1 MSRIDAAA
9 AAVTQTQETQQ
20 LRDALNRTLRALD
33 KACATK
39 EDLVEAVYRAS
50 LDAFRGV
57 DIPAVPKP
65 APDHRKG
72 REEVAVLVLSD
83 WQLGK
88 KTPTYSSGVCAKR
101 IALLTSKVRQIA
113 ALHSVSRPVRDI
125 HCFAIGDFLE
135 GELVFPGQAHRID
148 ASLYRQLATGT
159 EMYVNLLRALAG
171 TFRTV
176 TTWEVDGNH
185 GAIGGSQRREM
196 HPETNADRILYH
208 FAAELTAAEPR
219 IVHHMTDPVGEANW
233 YHVAAIGKYRSLL
246 VHGQE
251 FRGTAGMP
259 WYSIQKHVGGWA
271 LGAINDF
278 VTGFGAGG
286 DVDIDCGHWHMP
298 ASITL
303 NHVTFRCN
311 GSTESYNTYAQ
322 QQLASVGR
330 PSQSLRFV
338 DPVKGRVTACYT
350 IWLD

>member
-1 MSRIDAAA
+1 MPA
-9 AAVTQTQETQQ
+9 
-20 LRDALNRTLRALD
+20 LRDAVESATEIEGLRKSLHNTLLALD
-33 KACATK
+33 KARTTK
-39 EDLVEAVYRAS
+39 TDLVEAVYRAS
-50 LDAFRGV
+50 LDAFRGI
-57 DIPAVPKP
+57 DIPPVPKP
-65 APDHRKG
+65 AVDHRRG
-72 REEVAVLVLSD
+72 HEEVAVLVLSD

-88 KTPTYSSGVCAKR
+88 KTPTYDSEVCAQR
-101 IALLTSKVRQIA
+101 IQALTQKVKEIV
-113 ALHSVSRPVRDI
+113 ALHSKSRPVKEL
-125 HCFAIGDFLE
+125 HCLTIGDLLE

-159 EMYVNLLRALAG
+159 ALYVNLLRSLAS
-171 TFRTV
+171 TFRVV
-176 TTWEVDGNH
+176 TAWEVDGNH

-208 FAAELTAAEPR
+208 FAAELTKDEPR

-246 VHGQE
+246 IHGQE

-271 LGAINDF
+271 LGAIDDF
-278 VTGFGAGG
+278 AVGFNAGG
-286 DVDIDCGHWHMP
+286 DVDIDCGHWHQP
-298 ASITL
+298 TRLTL

-338 DPVKGRVTACYT
+338 DPVKGRVTAEYCLY
-350 IWLD
+350 LD